1 MLKEAGNARPF
12 ALTPEER
19 SALMACYVLGRQ
31 HGLVPRA
38 GGLGRLA
45 ERLAPQGSLLALG
58 DAMYAAR
65 QGRLAEAANRI
76 KGVQVRGPKAAT
88 ERHKAAATLEALS
101 EFLKRKP

>member
-1 MLKEAGNARPF
+1 MSQDAGTVRLF

-19 SALMACYVLGRQ
+19 TALMACYVLGRQ

-45 ERLAPQGSLLALG
+45 ERLAPGGNLLILG

-65 QGRLAEAANRI
+65 HGTLSDAANR
-76 KGVQVRGPKAAT
+76 VRGLRLPGAKTAM
-88 ERHKAAATLEALS
+88 ERHKAAATLDALS
-101 EFLKRKP
+101 SFGRRKA